1 MAAFDAEAV
10 FKQQQEACTKFFRDN
25 LPKDVLEPMSEEEKP
40 ENTKKFKGPV
50 YDITGFDAENV
61 VALLSDIVNNKE
73 QFKTNKTFYLLLQ
86 NSHDAQPDDEME
98 LFRLKAR
105 PKPNQPG
112 NGTVF
117 LRPRGNKTFTQDA
130 KKYDELHGA
139 LKAHYDEDTKSF
151 AKDIKNLFQNNSVVT
166 GDIPQAT
173 FEAYMILLFEIARRL
188 VTVDEPSKMKEEYDV
203 LPIGSAIARS
213 VKLLEEEKCTFDDV
227 FLLEEKE
234 EKEEKEK
241 KEKKRKNFH
250 CYSKSPQKR
259 REAIDNINKTTDTES
274 NHLKELEDMFRSS
287 KKVPEEKL
295 ANINLD
301 ENKYSPMKSSIDA
314 ESYSI
319 EDYSSDSERTPGTE
333 DW

>member
-25 LPKDVLEPMSEEEKP
+25 LPKDVLTPMQEEEKP

-86 NSHDAQPDDEME
+86 NSHDAQPDDEIEE

-112 NGTVF
+112 NGIVF
-117 LRPRGNKTFTQDA
+117 LRPRGNKTFTRDA

-139 LKAHYDEDTKSF
+139 LKAHYNKDTKSF

-166 GDIPQAT
+166 GNIPQAT

-188 VTVDEPSKMKEEYDV
+188 VTVDEPSKEKKEYDV

-227 FLLEEKE
+227 FLSE

-241 KEKKRKNFH
+241 KKKKKKKEKISIATRKVPKKGGKQSTISTRPQTRKVIT
-250 CYSKSPQKR
+250 SKSL
-259 REAIDNINKTTDTES
+259 KTCS
-274 NHLKELEDMFRSS
+274 AQVKKCLLKNWR
-287 KKVPEEKL
+287 
-295 ANINLD
+295 I
-301 ENKYSPMKSSIDA
+301 
-314 ESYSI
+314 
-319 EDYSSDSERTPGTE
+319 
-333 DW
+333 